1 MKDKK
6 RIAKNQRKI
15 IEFRLKKS
23 RLSAGERVKYGNV
36 KARKS
41 IAEFRWQVKP
51 WFNNKQRDI
60 ID

>member
-23 RLSAGERVKYGNV
+23 ILFIVKNIKYRNA
-36 KARKS
+36 KA
-41 IAEFRWQVKP
+41 
-51 WFNNKQRDI
+51 
-60 ID
+60 